1 MCSRFYVDDSVDRL
15 LRELDQGYEPG
26 NRGRE
31 DVLPSR
37 MAFIVCVRDGHPAV
51 ERMKWGFLKETAG
64 DRHGAGTGGLVINA
78 RAETALERPM
88 FRDSARSRRCL
99 VPAAGFYEWN
109 RQKEKA
115 VFSRPDGD
123 PLLMAGL
130 CQPDPGGAGGRFVIL
145 TTDANSSV
153 LPVHPR
159 MPLILE
165 RGQWKNWLFDGGEV
179 ENLLAFRPQP
189 LERFQEY
196 EQQTL
201 NF

>member
-1 MCSRFYVDDSVDRL
+1 
-15 LRELDQGYEPG
+15 
-26 NRGRE
+26 
-31 DVLPSR
+31 
-37 MAFIVCVRDGHPAV
+37 
-51 ERMKWGFLKETAG
+51 
-64 DRHGAGTGGLVINA
+64 
-78 RAETALERPM
+78 M

>member
-1 MCSRFYVDDSVDRL
+1 MITRL
-15 LRELDQGYEPG
+15 EEIP
-26 NRGRE
+26 
-31 DVLPSR
+31 VT
-37 MAFIVCVRDGHPAV
+37 
-51 ERMKWGFLKETAG
+51 KE
-64 DRHGAGTGGLVINA
+64 
-78 RAETALERPM
+78 
-88 FRDSARSRRCL
+88 SS
-99 VPAAGFYEWN
+99 
-109 RQKEKA
+109 
-115 VFSRPDGD
+115 
-123 PLLMAGL
+123 
-130 CQPDPGGAGGRFVIL
+130 
-145 TTDANSSV
+145 NSSV

>member
-1 MCSRFYVDDSVDRL
+1 M
-15 LRELDQGYEPG
+15 
-26 NRGRE
+26 
-31 DVLPSR
+31 
-37 MAFIVCVRDGHPAV
+37 
-51 ERMKWGFLKETAG
+51 
-64 DRHGAGTGGLVINA
+64 
-78 RAETALERPM
+78 
-88 FRDSARSRRCL
+88 
-99 VPAAGFYEWN
+99 PAAGFYEWN

-130 CQPDPGGAGGRFVIL
+130 CQPDPGGEGERFVIL

-159 MPLILE
+159 MPLIL
-165 RGQWKNWLFDGGEV
+165 V